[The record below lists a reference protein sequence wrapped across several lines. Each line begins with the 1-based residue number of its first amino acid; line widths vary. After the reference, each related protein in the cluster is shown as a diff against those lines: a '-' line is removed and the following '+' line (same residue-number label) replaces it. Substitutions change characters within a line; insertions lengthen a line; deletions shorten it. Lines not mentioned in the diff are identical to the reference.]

1 MRWNEVYCKFQ
12 EAKRFMRQEV
22 HRDGVEKLDSLKQR
36 SAVASIRWR
45 LMST

>member
-22 HRDGVEKLDSLKQR
+22 HQDGVEKPDSLKQR
-36 SAVASIRWR
+36 SAVASVRWR